1 MAIRVAS
8 ATLAGMGRLNYQ
20 DPRDAGRELRT
31 GWRRKLFGLSRADVW
46 AALAQEINARHES
59 GGWWKSDRVVAS
71 VDPWMLTLD
80 TFTDSHQDNSTTYT
94 RLRAPFV
101 SLDGFRFRIY
111 RKSIFSGLGKF
122 LGMQDIE
129 IGDSYFDEQFIIQS
143 DRPQQ
148 VVRLLDSVRLINLLE
163 NQPRVMFQVKD
174 DEGWFGVR
182 FPPNVDELSFSAIG
196 VIKDLDLLRGL
207 FDLFAETLH
216 QLVVIGSA
224 ADTPPEVKL

>member
-1 MAIRVAS
+1 MAIRAAS

-20 DPRDAGRELRT
+20 DPRDAGREIRT
-31 GWRRKLFGLSRADVW
+31 GWRQQLFGLSRADVW

-71 VDPWMLTLD
+71 VGSWLITLD
-80 TFTDSHQDNSTTYT
+80 TYTVSNGDTSTTYT

-101 SLDGFRFRIY
+101 SRDGFRFRIY

-129 IGDSYFDEQFIIQS
+129 IGDSYFDEKFIIQS

-163 NQPRVMFQVKD
+163 AQPRVMFQVKD

-182 FPPNVDELSFSAIG
+182 FPQNVDELSFSCVG

-224 ADTPPEVKL
+224 ADVPPGIRL